1 MFKLGIF
8 ALILSLLTGCANS
21 TKDKEDIKPSNL
33 VETEGITIVP
43 TMQDEI
49 VTDSA
54 WCGTFQLVWNDMKNE
69 VVKQDIVFEPQ
80 LKVVENLNAETFKAS
95 MLSDEYYFKA
105 FGPKTIA
112 LKEKIENGIKEKF
125 NETSA
130 ILNDFSWES
139 DDIVDESSSNPNRY
153 FFYAMLK
160 REFKFPKVFTV
171 LNNGTFANKYENT
184 KYFGIDNST
193 DKKVFDQVRVLYYN
207 SQDDFAI
214 ILKTENNDDV
224 VLCKSPKGNT
234 LEEIYNNMIANSE
247 KYEGKKYMA
256 EIDRLKIP
264 YVSFNEKKTY
274 DELSNKPFLTA
285 DGDIAVIDKGVQT
298 IEFDL
303 DEKGGKIKSE
313 AAIDLKVTSMAP
325 TDKPTPRYFY
335 VDDTFAMFLKESDK
349 DIPYFGVKIS
359 DITKFQK

>member
-139 DDIVDESSSNPNRY
+139 DDIVDENSNNPNRY

-214 ILKTENNDDV
+214 ILKTESNDDV

-303 DEKGGKIKSE
+303 DERGGKIKSE

>member
-8 ALILSLLTGCANS
+8 ALILSLLTGCAPS
-21 TKDKEDIKPSNL
+21 SKDENIKPSNP

-49 VTDSA
+49 VTDTA

-69 VVKQDIVFEPQ
+69 VVKQDIVFNPQ

-112 LKEKIENGIKEKF
+112 LKEKIEKGIKDKF

-139 DDIVDESSSNPNRY
+139 ADLADESSDKISSY

-193 DKKVFDQVRVLYYN
+193 NKNVFDQVRVLYYN

-224 VLCKSPKGNT
+224 VLCKSPKGDT

-247 KYEGKKYMA
+247 TYEGKKYMA
-256 EIDRLKIP
+256 EIDRLKVP

-274 DELSNKPFLTA
+274 DELANKPFLTA
-285 DGDIAVIDKGVQT
+285 DGKPVMIDKGIQT

-325 TDKPTPRYFY
+325 SDIPTPRYFY

-349 DIPYFGVKIS
+349 DTPYFGVKIS